1 VHILTVLPIIGHLHY
16 SLPYPHPCLS
26 SPSFYPFPAPPIPLH
41 LAQSQRALAPFLAG
55 SIPHIR
61 DPAVQDWTRDVMA
74 ERKELYAERGE
85 QSIEWQ
91 DAKLEEGKE
100 PVVGSR
106 VVKID

>member
-1 VHILTVLPIIGHLHY
+1 
-16 SLPYPHPCLS
+16 
-26 SPSFYPFPAPPIPLH
+26 
-41 LAQSQRALAPFLAG
+41 
-55 SIPHIR
+55 
-61 DPAVQDWTRDVMA
+61 MA